1 MLLPPPP
8 ALLALVLLLVPAPVP
23 VPEVEVEVGKPKL
36 SNAAMLV
43 QQADEPP
50 SVGVSGVCGVCGGVS
65 SRSTGVRVRRGS
77 GCCLWAEGVVLVF
90 VVKTEGGGVLL
101 VVVLALPSA
110 WMVMLSAAAAAVA
123 APDLDRDAPV
133 KPWGRRE
140 EEEEEE
146 DLDLD
151 LDLDAALAAAALALA
166 AAAAAG
172 DAGPSSSSRENEVAD
187 VTDGNRRSG
196 EADRSVCRRP
206 ELPPPLEVRD
216 VRRTLR
222 LRDDGI
228 SISISIY
235 LSLCAT

>member
-1 MLLPPPP
+1 M
-8 ALLALVLLLVPAPVP
+8 
-23 VPEVEVEVGKPKL
+23 
-36 SNAAMLV
+36 
-43 QQADEPP
+43 
-50 SVGVSGVCGVCGGVS
+50 
-65 SRSTGVRVRRGS
+65 
-77 GCCLWAEGVVLVF
+77 
-90 VVKTEGGGVLL
+90 LL

-110 WMVMLSAAAAAVA
+110 WMVMLSAAAVAVA

-140 EEEEEE
+140 EEEEDWDWDWDLDLAL

-151 LDLDAALAAAALALA
+151 LDLDAALAAAA

-172 DAGPSSSSRENEVAD
+172 DAGPSSSSRENDVAD

-206 ELPPPLEVRD
+206 EPPPPLEVLVRD

-228 SISISIY
+228 FYFYLYLSISVLRSIV
-235 LSLCAT
+235 LRSIFASNAMPTANRTNEHIM

>member
-1 MLLPPPP
+1 M
-8 ALLALVLLLVPAPVP
+8 P

-77 GCCLWAEGVVLVF
+77 GCCWPELGVVVRAAGPEAEGV
-90 VVKTEGGGVLL
+90 VLL

-110 WMVMLSAAAAAVA
+110 WMVMLSAVAVAVA

-140 EEEEEE
+140 DEEEDWDWDWDLDLDLAL

-151 LDLDAALAAAALALA
+151 LDLDAALVAAAAA

-206 ELPPPLEVRD
+206 PPPLEVRD

-228 SISISIY
+228 SISIY